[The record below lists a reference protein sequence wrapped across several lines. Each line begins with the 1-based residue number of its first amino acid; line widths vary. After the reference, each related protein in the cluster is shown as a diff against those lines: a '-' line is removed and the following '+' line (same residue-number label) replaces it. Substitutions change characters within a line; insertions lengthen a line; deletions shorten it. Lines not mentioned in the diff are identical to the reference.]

1 MHFSIDKSNCY
12 SLTINGS
19 YISYSRLINGKL
31 YSLNTEVDDVL
42 KSLASIACYDDE
54 DFKLLCKLSLS
65 KSNEDDEDTQ

>member
-1 MHFSIDKSNCY
+1 MRFSIDKSNCY

-42 KSLASIACYDDE
+42 KSLASITCYDDE

-65 KSNEDDEDTQ
+65 KSKDDDEDT